1 MGSEGWNWPASQ
13 NSLIARPMGNTC
25 FGTGEEPNPRAAPSH
40 LPSTEKQ
47 QFIEPMA
54 ATATAPF
61 KKPAPTKG
69 ANMTTSVLGR
79 PTESLRDLYQLGKE
93 LGRGQFGIT
102 YLCTERSTGLVYACK
117 SIAKRKLVT
126 KDDVDDVRRE
136 VQIMHH
142 LSGHPNIVK
151 IKVNTL
157 DGRFAAERFCALCT
171 GM

>member
-1 MGSEGWNWPASQ
+1 
-13 NSLIARPMGNTC
+13 MGNTC
-25 FGTGEEPNPRAAPSH
+25 FGSGEEPNERTAPSH

-54 ATATAPF
+54 AIAPY
-61 KKPAPTKG
+61 KKPAPPKG
-69 ANMTTSVLGR
+69 PNMTLSVLGR
-79 PTESLRDLYQLGKE
+79 PTDSLRDLYSLGKE

-102 YLCTERSTGLVYACK
+102 YLCTEKSSGHVYACK

-151 IKVNTL
+151 IKV
-157 DGRFAAERFCALCT
+157 RHS
-171 GM
+171 

>member
-1 MGSEGWNWPASQ
+1 
-13 NSLIARPMGNTC
+13 MGNTC
-25 FGTGEEPNPRAAPSH
+25 FGSRRESTSVRAIPAH
-40 LPSTEKQ
+40 IPSTEKQ
-47 QFIEPMA
+47 QFINGETMA
-54 ATATAPF
+54 ATATSF
-61 KKPAPTKG
+61 RKPAK
-69 ANMTTSVLGR
+69 AVSMTNSVLGR
-79 PTESLRDLYQLGKE
+79 PTDNLRDLYQLGKE

-151 IKVNTL
+151 IKVRKSFK
-157 DGRFAAERFCALCT
+157 DFGKSSSD
-171 GM
+171 